1 MANKKSSNPILDA
14 IVSTN
19 STHNSNVSTTN
30 PLGVLQRSK
39 SKSKSKSTK
48 TSSTDS
54 TVTSTPI
61 TADSFGDLSSYASS
75 SSGGYGG
82 SPIDLTDILNTYSNS
97 AEAQKQTIRDTTA
110 ASIKALQ
117 DSEASQR
124 ASLTKA
130 LERFQEDTDKQR
142 QQQQSSFNSSRADL
156 EAQSYLANRQALQSA
171 AARGLGGSG
180 LQQLAQLQNLIS
192 TGNETSELAQSNTDT
207 LNSLAQALSRQEED
221 TKTQLSELASNLA
234 TKIQDLNTSQANQLN
249 EIDTNTASLMSQ
261 LQYQEA
267 VRAQEL
273 AASASAANA
282 SSASTYAEAV
292 REQQLEAQAA
302 KADLETLVANE
313 VENIK
318 SSKKSTAKSTL
329 KTAKENVNN
338 MLANY
343 RLPTSQYGA
352 SYLSQLESAYN
363 KYFS

>member
-221 TKTQLSELASNLA
+221 TKTQY
-234 TKIQDLNTSQANQLN
+234 LNTSQANQLN